1 MIRCTAAGASCP
13 PARALRSI
21 QALDEFKRQA
31 LHAERLVF
39 THPKSGK
46 RVEFTAKI
54 PSDLAGLLG
63 VLDKDM
69 REAAR

>member
-1 MIRCTAAGASCP
+1 V
-13 PARALRSI
+13 
-21 QALDEFKRQA
+21 QALAAFDRQA
-31 LHAERLVF
+31 LHAERLTF

-46 RVEFTAKI
+46 RVEFKAPI
-54 PSDLAGLLG
+54 PPDLAGLLG